1 MSMLRVEG
9 LRTELRLRQGTA
21 VAVRDLSLTLQA
33 GETVALVGESGCGK
47 TTAAL
52 SIMGLLSTP
61 PAYIT
66 HGRILLHD
74 ENLLTVSSARLR
86 QVRGEKIAMIFQE
99 PMTAL
104 DPLFKIGAQI
114 GETIRA
120 HRQCSKE
127 EARAMALQALER
139 VHMRSPHQCLD
150 LFPHQ
155 LSGGMRQR
163 AMIAMALCLN
173 PEVVIA
179 DEPTTAL
186 DVTVQ
191 AGILD
196 LLAELRE
203 ASGMTMLL
211 ITHNLAVVAKVA
223 NRVLVMYA
231 GHVVESA
238 PTADLLERPWHPYTQ
253 ALLRSLPR
261 LDRSVE
267 ILPAIRGSVPN
278 LLGMPPGCPFAPRC
292 ELAEPGCQV
301 EQQLIAIS
309 EGHWVRCW
317 KRTA

>member
-1 MSMLRVEG
+1 
-9 LRTELRLRQGTA
+9 

-52 SIMGLLSTP
+52 SIMGLLSSP

-66 HGRILLHD
+66 HGRIFLHD
-74 ENLLTVSSARLR
+74 EDLLAVPPVRLR
-86 QVRGEKIAMIFQE
+86 QVRGETIAMIFQE

-104 DPLFKIGAQI
+104 DPLFKIGVQI
-114 GETIRA
+114 VETIRA

-127 EARAMALQALER
+127 EARAVALQALER
-139 VHMRSPHQCLD
+139 VHMRSPRQCLD
-150 LFPHQ
+150 LYPHQ

-163 AMIAMALCLN
+163 AMIAIALCLN

-196 LLAELRE
+196 LLAELRA
-203 ASGMTMLL
+203 ASGMAMLL

-231 GHVVESA
+231 GYVVESA
-238 PTADLLERPWHPYTQ
+238 PTADLLEHPRHPYTQ

-261 LDRSVE
+261 LERSVE

-278 LLGMPPGCPFAPRC
+278 LLHMPPGCPFAPRC
-292 ELAEPGCQV
+292 ELAEPRCQA
-301 EQQLIAIS
+301 EQELIAIS
-309 EGHWVRCW
+309 EEHWVRCW
-317 KRTA
+317 KRSA